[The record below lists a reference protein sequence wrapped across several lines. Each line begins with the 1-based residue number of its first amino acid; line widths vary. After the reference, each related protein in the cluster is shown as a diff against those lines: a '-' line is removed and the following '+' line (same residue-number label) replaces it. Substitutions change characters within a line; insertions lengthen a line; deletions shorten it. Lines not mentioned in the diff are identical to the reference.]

1 MNVLVMAS
9 TIKMGGAKTIY
20 NQFMSYLPDYIGS
33 DKYLVY
39 VSEKLDK
46 PEIPN
51 VEYVT
56 NHIANG
62 MKLLKYERKHLEED
76 LKKRGFKPN
85 LIISLQNNG
94 YKYIKDCKQIVYYHQ
109 AIPLYEGVY
118 NPFRYLERILF
129 YYKYIYPHLMK
140 STWTKDSIFAVQT
153 PIVKE
158 RFSKTFGISM
168 NRINT
173 FFPDMEQ
180 INTSNVI
187 PNDWG
192 DDNYHFIFV
201 GEGLK
206 YRNEITLV
214 KAIKTLYQINRS
226 IAERIRIHVLSS
238 KYKNRNVVP
247 AIERYGL
254 EKNFV
259 FEGKVEHLKLLEY
272 YKAATGLVLTSVI
285 ETVGLP
291 LMEAAAFGIPVL
303 SSDMDFARYVIG
315 EYKGATFIEPYD
327 GESWAIEIEKV
338 CVENK
343 QYPLFNPDQ
352 KSDWIN
358 FFNLISNIK

>member
-76 LKKRGFKPN
+76 LKKRGF
-85 LIISLQNNG
+85 
-94 YKYIKDCKQIVYYHQ
+94 KQIVYYHQ